1 VEEAIREADLRDA
14 VAHRST
20 VLFKDHQRSIYR
32 RTDRLFAGLML
43 CQWLAGIVIAAWV
56 SPRTWAGQYSQ
67 LHLHVWAAVLLG
79 GAITL
84 LPVLLAWL
92 CPGEA
97 LTRYV
102 VAVSQMLMSALLIH
116 LTGGR
121 IETHFHVFG
130 SLAILAFYRDWRV
143 FVPATLV
150 VAADHFIRGV
160 YWPQSVFG
168 VLTASPWRWV
178 EHAGWVIFEDVFLIR
193 SCFQSVQE
201 MMDIARQRAELEAT
215 KEIVERRVLDR
226 TAELQESKEALRKA
240 KEAAESANQA
250 KSMFLATMSHEIR
263 TPMNGILGMTELVL
277 DTELTVEQHDNLGL
291 VKLSAESLLAVIND
305 ILDFSKI
312 EAGKLE
318 VESIPFDLRESLGE
332 TMKTLGFRAHQK
344 GLELIYDVAADVPD
358 AVCGD
363 PGRIRQ
369 IFVNLVGNA
378 IKYTE
383 RGEILVTVE
392 RQPDAPAG
400 HLHFTVKD
408 TGTGIPESKQQRI
421 FEPFSQADESMAR
434 KYAGTG
440 LGLSIC
446 AKLVEIM
453 GGRIWVESE
462 LGKGS
467 TFHFTVNLPV
477 HDGSMALRPFHKTEN
492 LQNVRVL
499 VVDDNMT
506 NRLVLKGMLTRW
518 GMTAA
523 TADGGNGA
531 LRELESARK
540 AGNPFSLILLDG
552 HMPEM
557 DGFSLAE
564 RIQKHPDLFG
574 ATIMMLT
581 SSGHLGDAARC
592 RELGISAYL
601 FKPIRPAELLD
612 AIRQVLQKDSSTVP
626 AGFTARYARREG
638 LNRKSVLLVEDNA
651 VNQLLALQLLKKQG
665 CRVTVAGDGRA
676 ALLALEAESFDIVLM
691 DIQMPEMDGFEA
703 TAIIREKEKLTGDHI
718 PIIAMTAHALKG
730 DEERCFAAGMDGYID
745 KPIRTTRLF
754 NTMERLIGGYSRVRR
769 MQDLRS
775 REDSSVT
782 ISIDSSELSPVE

>member
-1 VEEAIREADLRDA
+1 
-14 VAHRST
+14 
-20 VLFKDHQRSIYR
+20 
-32 RTDRLFAGLML
+32 
-43 CQWLAGIVIAAWV
+43 
-56 SPRTWAGQYSQ
+56 
-67 LHLHVWAAVLLG
+67 
-79 GAITL
+79 
-84 LPVLLAWL
+84 
-92 CPGEA
+92 
-97 LTRYV
+97 
-102 VAVSQMLMSALLIH
+102 
-116 LTGGR
+116 
-121 IETHFHVFG
+121 
-130 SLAILAFYRDWRV
+130 
-143 FVPATLV
+143 
-150 VAADHFIRGV
+150 
-160 YWPQSVFG
+160 
-168 VLTASPWRWV
+168 
-178 EHAGWVIFEDVFLIR
+178 
-193 SCFQSVQE
+193 
-201 MMDIARQRAELEAT
+201 
-215 KEIVERRVLDR
+215 
-226 TAELQESKEALRKA
+226 
-240 KEAAESANQA
+240 
-250 KSMFLATMSHEIR
+250 
-263 TPMNGILGMTELVL
+263 
-277 DTELTVEQHDNLGL
+277 
-291 VKLSAESLLAVIND
+291 
-305 ILDFSKI
+305 
-312 EAGKLE
+312 
-318 VESIPFDLRESLGE
+318 
-332 TMKTLGFRAHQK
+332 
-344 GLELIYDVAADVPD
+344 
-358 AVCGD
+358 
-363 PGRIRQ
+363 
-369 IFVNLVGNA
+369 
-378 IKYTE
+378 
-383 RGEILVTVE
+383 
-392 RQPDAPAG
+392 
-400 HLHFTVKD
+400 
-408 TGTGIPESKQQRI
+408 
-421 FEPFSQADESMAR
+421 
-434 KYAGTG
+434 
-440 LGLSIC
+440 
-446 AKLVEIM
+446 
-453 GGRIWVESE
+453 
-462 LGKGS
+462 
-467 TFHFTVNLPV
+467 
-477 HDGSMALRPFHKTEN
+477 
-492 LQNVRVL
+492 
-499 VVDDNMT
+499 
-506 NRLVLKGMLTRW
+506 
-518 GMTAA
+518 MTAA

-638 LNRKSVLLVEDNA
+638 LNRRSVLLVEDNA

>member
-92 CPGEA
+92 RPGEA

-178 EHAGWVIFEDVFLIR
+178 EHAGWVVFEDVFLIR
-193 SCFQSVQE
+193 SCFQSVRE

-378 IKYTE
+378 IKYTD

-477 HDGSMALRPFHKTEN
+477 HDGSMALRAFHKTEN

-506 NRLVLKGMLTRW
+506 NRRVLKGMLTRW

-638 LNRKSVLLVEDNA
+638 LNRRSVLLVEDNA

>member
-92 CPGEA
+92 RPGEA

-392 RQPDAPAG
+392 PQPDAPAG

-506 NRLVLKGMLTRW
+506 NRRVLKGMLTRW
-518 GMTAA
+518 GMTAT

-638 LNRKSVLLVEDNA
+638 LNRRSVLLVEDNA

>member
-1 VEEAIREADLRDA
+1 MDASLRDE
-14 VAHRST
+14 VSHRAA
-20 VLFKDHQRSIYR
+20 VLFKDHRQSIYY

-43 CQWLAGIVIAAWV
+43 CQWVAGIVISAWV

-67 LHLHVWAAVLLG
+67 IHPHVWAALLLG
-79 GAITL
+79 GAITI
-84 LPVLLAWL
+84 LPVSLAWFRT
-92 CPGEA
+92 GA
-97 LTRYV
+97 VSTRYTI
-102 VAVSQMLMSALLIH
+102 AVSQMLMSALLIH

-130 SLAILAFYRDWRV
+130 SLAILAFYRDWRL
-143 FVPATLV
+143 FIPATMV
-150 VAADHFIRGV
+150 VAGDHFVRGV

-178 EHAGWVIFEDVFLIR
+178 EHAGWVIFEAVFLIR

-215 KEIVERRVLDR
+215 NSIVERRVAER
-226 TAELQESKEALRKA
+226 TAELQQSKEELRKA
-240 KEAAESANQA
+240 KEAAEAANQA

-277 DTELTVEQHDNLGL
+277 DTELTTEQHDNLGL

-312 EAGKLE
+312 EAGKLD

-344 GLELIYDVAADVPD
+344 GLELIYDVAPDVPQ
-358 AVCGD
+358 AICGD

-392 RQPDAPAG
+392 RQPGGEDG
-400 HLHFTVKD
+400 DLHFTVKD
-408 TGTGIPESKQQRI
+408 TGIGIPENKQAKI
-421 FEPFSQADESMAR
+421 FEAFSQADDSMAR

-446 AKLVEIM
+446 ARLVEMM
-453 GGRIWVESE
+453 GGKIWVESRVGE
-462 LGKGS
+462 GS
-467 TFHFTVNLPV
+467 TFHLTAKLLVHTGPVPARALMQTRDLTNL
-477 HDGSMALRPFHKTEN
+477 
-492 LQNVRVL
+492 RVL

-506 NRLVLKGMLTRW
+506 NRRVLNGMLTQW
-518 GMTAA
+518 GMQPT
-523 TADGGNGA
+523 TVDGGHAA
-531 LRELESARK
+531 LKEIEL
-540 AGNPFSLILLDG
+540 AGQTGVPFSLILLDG
-552 HMPEM
+552 HMPDI
-557 DGFSLAE
+557 DGFALAE
-564 RIQKHPDLFG
+564 QIQKHPNLLG

-581 SSGHLGDAARC
+581 SAGHLGDAARC

-601 FKPIRPAELLD
+601 FKPIRPTELLE
-612 AIRQVLQKDSSTVP
+612 AICQLLRADVP
-626 AGFTARYARREG
+626 ANSPAAPARHTRRET
-638 LNRKSVLLVEDNA
+638 LNRRKVLLVEDNA
-651 VNQLLALQLLKKQG
+651 VNQLLAVQLLKKQG
-665 CRVTVAGDGRA
+665 CEVTVAGDGRA
-676 ALLALEAESFDIVLM
+676 ALDALENERFDIVLM
-691 DIQMPEMDGFEA
+691 DLQMPNMDGFEA
-703 TAIIREKEKLTGDHI
+703 TAAIREKEKRTGDHI

-730 DEERCFAAGMDGYID
+730 DDERCFAAGMDGYIA

-754 NTMERLIGGYSRVRR
+754 NAIERLIGVYGPKRQTPSRLDLDEQLTSESVPSYSAG
-769 MQDLRS
+769 D
-775 REDSSVT
+775 
-782 ISIDSSELSPVE
+782 